1 MADYQNPKASNA
13 ILGDLQEIVALIQS
27 GAKMD
32 PSGNTN
38 IPNGAKRVVAVTG
51 GYQIQSYNGS
61 TWVSIGKL
69 MHDCDTLDG
78 KNTNTGTT
86 ANTIPVRDQNGALPG
101 NVTGNAATAT
111 KLQTARTIDL
121 GGILSA
127 TEQSFDGSKPIT
139 IPVNSVNVNNEQDNA
154 LVGEVSKLHGGTG
167 RTDGAAADVV
177 VSSAQGEVKA
187 SAYGQIGDARLI
199 TGQDLDTLTVSGN
212 YITRG
217 GTVEN
222 HFPYAVSN
230 TVISIKV
237 SRSTTNIFQTV
248 RLLGEVWQRRSTST
262 GSSWQ
267 AWEPIGGTRTN
278 TVVIYVS
285 KSGTDANTGL
295 SNSHPVQTI
304 SRALS
309 VAKGI
314 APHGY
319 NNVVVRL
326 CLGEGD
332 WGTATFRS
340 LPYMLQLYP
349 FDNTVPTEYSA
360 SLPSFENLEA
370 YNSYVQVAGIV
381 ATNRIRTNSGTIEV
395 LGGYTRFAEISS
407 QNNSHVII
415 VGSSN
420 PIEII
425 SKENHT
431 SVFTVGVDSSMYI
444 ANERV
449 CNIVENLN
457 LSEGFLFAN
466 MNSFVTRFYVMTF
479 TLADGISVTGPKYSL
494 WNRSHC
500 VYGKAELDALPGSE
514 EGVLS
519 NGTLLTNG
527 LWGGGDAHTF
537 MAADATW
544 KKDSSSIYARDVAI
558 GGDASN
564 LAGARGQIG
573 NVGGLINAAFN
584 LNDYTDSGIW
594 WININAASQS
604 INLPVKETG
613 TFVVYGRTDGTY
625 IQQLYFTFSGSGA
638 FYRYRITGTWSSWKR
653 ILTDTEPYAVF
664 TGATSSAAGAK
675 GLVPAP
681 AKGQTGAYFLNGTG
695 NFSTVPYL
703 RNGVSAGGYVDA
715 LEYNTPDGSN
725 RIACIRVGNEM
736 SSEEGFYTLLLGVN
750 TPQNGA
756 PGGITIRRNLETN
769 EITIEGRGSL
779 DITGDLSVT
788 GTISGQNAFSTGDFV
803 WSYAS
808 SKTGFLLCNGAAVNR
823 ITYADLYAIIGTK
836 FGTGDG
842 STTFNLPDMRGK
854 VAQGANGN
862 LGTVLAAGLPNITGA
877 VGTHADLM
885 SASGAFALGGGGSR
899 ADGSYNSDHI
909 RFDFDA
915 SRSNSIY
922 GKAST
927 VQPPAIALNCFI
939 KY

>member
-1 MADYQNPKASNA
+1 MADYSNPKASNA
-13 ILGDLQEIVALIQS
+13 ILGDLQEIVALIQA

-38 IPNGAKRVVAVTG
+38 IPNGAKRVVSVSG

-69 MHDCDTLDG
+69 IHDCDTLDG
-78 KNTNTGTT
+78 KNSNTGTT
-86 ANTIPVRDQNGALPG
+86 ANTIPVRDKNGALPG

-111 KLQTARTIDL
+111 KLQAARTIDL

-127 TEQSFDGSKPIT
+127 TEQSFDGSKPIV
-139 IPVNSVNVNNEQDNA
+139 IPVNSINVNNEQDNA
-154 LVGEVSKLHGGTG
+154 LMGTVSKAHGGTG

-177 VSSAQGEVKA
+177 VSSAQGTVKA
-187 SAYGQIGDARLI
+187 SAYGQIGDARNV
-199 TGQDLDTLTVSGN
+199 TGQDLDTLTVTGD
-212 YITRG
+212 YIATSA
-217 GTVEN
+217 TVEN
-222 HFPYAVSN
+222 HFPYATSN

-248 RLLGEVWQRRSTST
+248 RLVGEVWQRRSTST
-262 GSSWQ
+262 GSSWY
-267 AWEPIGGTRTN
+267 AWEPIGGTKTS
-278 TVVIYVS
+278 TVLIYVS

-295 SNSHPVQTI
+295 SNSYPVQTI

-360 SLPSFENLEA
+360 SLPSFENLEV

-381 ATNRIRTNSGTIEV
+381 ATNRIRANSGTIEV

-479 TLADGISVTGPKYSL
+479 TLADGISVTGQKYSL

-544 KKDSSSIYARDVAI
+544 KKDSSSIYARDVAVN
-558 GGDASN
+558 GDTADMASD
-564 LAGARGQIG
+564 RGQIG
-573 NVGGLINAAFN
+573 EAHRPGACDFNTLLKSGHYWFTNAEIGG
-584 LNDYTDSGIW
+584 SS
-594 WININAASQS
+594 NI
-604 INLPVKETG
+604 PVANKTG
-613 TFVVYGRTDGTY
+613 SLVVYNGDTTGNY
-625 IQQLYFTFSGSGA
+625 VHQLFFQYNSSQTWH
-638 FYRYRITGTWSSWKR
+638 RYKITSTWSNWAKFYDE
-653 ILTDTEPYAVF
+653 LTAPVF

-681 AKGQTGAYFLNGTG
+681 ARGQTGAYFLNGAG

-715 LEYNTPDGSN
+715 LECNTPDGSN

-756 PGGITIRRNLETN
+756 PGGIIIRRNLETN
-769 EITIEGRGSL
+769 EITIEGSGSL

-808 SKTGFLLCNGAAVNR
+808 SKTGFLLCNGAAISR
-823 ITYADLYAIIGTK
+823 TTYADLYAIIGTK

-842 STTFNLPDMRGK
+842 STTFNLPDMRGRT
-854 VAQGANGN
+854 AQGANGN

-909 RFDFDA
+909 RFDFNA